1 MLKVTQPVSSR
12 AWLDFS
18 MSFPSTLGKNQLN
31 FSSKEIKLERGKRKK
46 ESPWHTSFLL
56 LALPLVANET
66 VLPSRKTKPRK
77 QRFFFFFFFVNLCSK
92 FWRGGGGACGKEKGA
107 EGPVSALFPHLLT
120 GSSLPQFSVTA
131 LGTGLEPTL
140 QVCNTGLATG
150 ALCGLRAVTPRL

>member
-77 QRFFFFFFFVNLCSK
+77 QRFFFFFFFCKSLLKVLAGG
-92 FWRGGGGACGKEKGA
+92 RGCLWEGKGSRRACLSTLSS
-107 EGPVSALFPHLLT
+107 PVDRLFPSAVLCDCPWHW
-120 GSSLPQFSVTA
+120 
-131 LGTGLEPTL
+131 LGADTPGLQYRL
-140 QVCNTGLATG
+140 SHWG
-150 ALCGLRAVTPRL
+150 AMRP